1 MSYTSGE
8 PHRVVRGGAL
18 AERRD
23 FALGLPGFA
32 YADLHD
38 PRRLADLTLEFDRAL
53 QAADPTLFASFDA
66 YRRDPKSLGPVDR
79 SNLLIGV
86 GRHVGRFIGMLFRI
100 ETELAHAAEAVR
112 AQDPIF
118 VFKRD
123 FLQRRAF
130 KKYGPGRRP
139 AEDFPS
145 LDGRVRVLRRAL
157 FPELEFGTDPELATA
172 RMVAEFL
179 ALESHLTAV
188 VRLKR
193 EPAVAP
199 GVAVRMDGIRSR
211 VQAAASLL
219 TADLEPGAAGDL
231 ALVERILSL
240 LVDWSVARLADPAGK
255 EEIRSWVS
263 YHTPEDL
270 DYQHLVR
277 VERPL
282 ADLPE
287 TMVGPADRRRR
298 RDGFKLT
305 DRRMHPREV
314 LDQTHYCV
322 LCHDRDKDSCSKG
335 LPAREGGVK
344 TNPLGIVLNGCPLD
358 EKISEAHALK
368 RQGDSLSALA
378 VICLDNPMCPGTGH
392 RICNDCM
399 KACIY
404 QKQEPVNIP
413 QIETGV
419 LTDVLALPYGFEIWS
434 LLTRWN
440 PLNVSRPHALP
451 YNGKNVLVVGLGPAG
466 YTLAHHLMNEG
477 FGVVAIDGLKIEPL
491 P

>member
-86 GRHVGRFIGMLFRI
+86 GRHVGRFIGVLFRI

-139 AEDFPS
+139 AEDFPA

-157 FPELEFGTDPELATA
+157 FPELESGTDPELATA

-240 LVDWSVARLADPAGK
+240 LVDWSVARLADPAGR

-263 YHTPEDL
+263 YHAPEDL

-277 VERPL
+277 VDRPL

-287 TMVGPADRRRR
+287 TIVGPADRRRR

-305 DRRMHPREV
+305 DRRMHPREI

-434 LLTRWN
+434 LLTRCN
-440 PLNVSRPHALP
+440 PLNVRRPSPCP
-451 YNGKNVLVVGLGPAG
+451 YNGKHVLVVGLG
-466 YTLAHHLMNEG
+466 
-477 FGVVAIDGLKIEPL
+477 
-491 P
+491 

>member
-86 GRHVGRFIGMLFRI
+86 GRHVGRFIGVLFRI

-172 RMVAEFL
+172 RM
-179 ALESHLTAV
+179 
-188 VRLKR
+188 
-193 EPAVAP
+193 
-199 GVAVRMDGIRSR
+199 
-211 VQAAASLL
+211 
-219 TADLEPGAAGDL
+219 
-231 ALVERILSL
+231 
-240 LVDWSVARLADPAGK
+240 
-255 EEIRSWVS
+255 
-263 YHTPEDL
+263 
-270 DYQHLVR
+270 
-277 VERPL
+277 
-282 ADLPE
+282 
-287 TMVGPADRRRR
+287 
-298 RDGFKLT
+298 KL
-305 DRRMHPREV
+305 
-314 LDQTHYCV
+314 
-322 LCHDRDKDSCSKG
+322 
-335 LPAREGGVK
+335 
-344 TNPLGIVLNGCPLD
+344 
-358 EKISEAHALK
+358 
-368 RQGDSLSALA
+368 
-378 VICLDNPMCPGTGH
+378 
-392 RICNDCM
+392 
-399 KACIY
+399 
-404 QKQEPVNIP
+404 
-413 QIETGV
+413 
-419 LTDVLALPYGFEIWS
+419 VLA
-434 LLTRWN
+434 TR
-440 PLNVSRPHALP
+440 
-451 YNGKNVLVVGLGPAG
+451 G
-466 YTLAHHLMNEG
+466 
-477 FGVVAIDGLKIEPL
+477 IES
-491 P
+491 